1 MKKALKVKLFFLTIL
16 LAFTLIGCSSVKSY
30 LGKQMM
36 KQSSVLEDAN
46 YKSFEQYR
54 IEGKLDPD
62 GYYQYEDETTGAS
75 LGTVY
80 ITFASNNNLKVQY
93 YADPS
98 HRTAIDISNCYMEPG
113 DSVYAE
119 CT

>member
-1 MKKALKVKLFFLTIL
+1 VKKALKVELFFLTIL

-75 LGTVY
+75 LGTVQSHLRPTTILKY
-80 ITFASNNNLKVQY
+80 IIMQIPHIELQ
-93 YADPS
+93 
-98 HRTAIDISNCYMEPG
+98 
-113 DSVYAE
+113 
-119 CT
+119 